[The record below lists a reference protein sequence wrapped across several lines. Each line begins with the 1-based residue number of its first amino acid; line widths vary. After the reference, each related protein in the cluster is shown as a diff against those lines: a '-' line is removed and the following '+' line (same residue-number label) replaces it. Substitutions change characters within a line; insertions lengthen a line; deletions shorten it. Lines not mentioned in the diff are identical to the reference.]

1 MRQAALTLA
10 LTAVAAAPTNAEAP
24 PTILIFG
31 DSISAAYGIQLEK
44 GWVALLQQRLRAQG
58 WPHQVVNASI
68 SGETTGGGLARLPAA
83 LKAHDP
89 SLVVIELGGNDGLR
103 GYPVADIKRNLGR
116 MIEAADPIERQV
128 LLVAMQ
134 IPPNYGRR
142 YAKAFQALFA
152 EVAAAHDVH
161 LAESFIDQV
170 ALQPA
175 LMQNDGIH
183 PNAAGQPLLLEALWP
198 AIEKLLAAAA
208 EQ

>member
-68 SGETTGGGLARLPAA
+68 SGETTGGGQARLPAE

>member
-68 SGETTGGGLARLPAA
+68 SGETTGGGLARLPAE

>member
-68 SGETTGGGLARLPAA
+68 SGETTGGGLARLPAE

-198 AIEKLLAAAA
+198 AIEKLLAAA

>member
-1 MRQAALTLA
+1 MRQATLA
-10 LTAVAAAPTNAEAP
+10 LALTTVAAAPTNAAAP
-24 PTILIFG
+24 PTILILG

-44 GWVALLQQRLRAQG
+44 GWAALLQERLRAQG
-58 WPHQVVNASI
+58 WSHQVVNASI
-68 SGETTGGGLARLPAA
+68 SGETTGGGLVRLPAE

-89 SLVVIELGGNDGLR
+89 DLVVIELGGNDGLR

-170 ALQPA
+170 ALQPE

-183 PNAAGQPLLLEALWP
+183 PNIAGQPLLLNALWP

>member
-1 MRQAALTLA
+1 MRQATLA
-10 LTAVAAAPTNAEAP
+10 LALTTVAAAPTNAAAP
-24 PTILIFG
+24 PTILILG

-44 GWVALLQQRLRAQG
+44 GWAALLQERLRAQG

-68 SGETTGGGLARLPAA
+68 SGETTGGGLVRLPAE

-89 SLVVIELGGNDGLR
+89 DLVVIELGGNDGLR
-103 GYPVADIKRNLGR
+103 GYPVTDIKRNLGR

-183 PNAAGQPLLLEALWP
+183 PNVAGQPLLLNALWP
-198 AIEKLLAAAA
+198 AIEKLLTAAAR
-208 EQ
+208 Q

>member
-1 MRQAALTLA
+1 MRQATLA
-10 LTAVAAAPTNAEAP
+10 LALTTVAAAPTNAAAP
-24 PTILIFG
+24 PTILILG

-44 GWVALLQQRLRAQG
+44 GWAALLQERLRAQG

-68 SGETTGGGLARLPAA
+68 SGETTGGGLVRLPAE

-89 SLVVIELGGNDGLR
+89 DLVVIELGGNDGLR

-183 PNAAGQPLLLEALWP
+183 PNVAGQPLLLNALWP

-208 EQ
+208 GQ

>member
-68 SGETTGGGLARLPAA
+68 SGETTGGGLARLPAE

-89 SLVVIELGGNDGLR
+89 GLVVIELGGNDGLR

-198 AIEKLLAAAA
+198 AIEKLLAAA

>member
-68 SGETTGGGLARLPAA
+68 SGETTGGGLARLPAE

-103 GYPVADIKRNLGR
+103 GYPVADIKRNLGL

-183 PNAAGQPLLLEALWP
+183 PNVAGQPLLLEALWP
-198 AIEKLLAAAA
+198 AIEKLLAAA

>member
-68 SGETTGGGLARLPAA
+68 SGETTGGGLARLPAE

-89 SLVVIELGGNDGLR
+89 GLVVIELGGNDGLR

-152 EVAAAHDVH
+152 EVAAAHGVR

-198 AIEKLLAAAA
+198 AIEKLLAAAT